1 MSPVPARPESLPLPL
16 SSPLPSTL
24 AAVGEVSWQRSLALA
39 IRDPEV
45 LLAELGLHRNQ
56 WPGSLAQVEAA
67 LADAAQAEA
76 APFPLLVP
84 RSYLARM
91 TPGDPRDPLL
101 LQVLPRAEEFDQPA
115 GFVDDAVGDA
125 AARVVPG
132 LLHKYAGRALL
143 IVTGACAIHCRYCFR
158 RQYPYGS
165 EPKRLEDWQPAL
177 DYLVSDRS
185 IQEVLL
191 SGGDPLLWNDDRLAW
206 LVDRLAAMPH
216 LRRLRIHTRLPVVL
230 PDRVTPALIALLR
243 ASRLTPFVVIH
254 ANHAQELVADA
265 AYAVRELVRAGIS
278 VLNQAVLLR
287 GVNDS
292 VDALAA
298 LCERLVDLGVL
309 PYYLHQLDRVRGTSQ
324 FEVPVEEGLRIVAGL
339 RSRLPGYALPEYVRE
354 TPGQPHKTPLA

>member
-1 MSPVPARPESLPLPL
+1 MPPAPARPESPP
-16 SSPLPSTL
+16 SPLPATRPSTL
-24 AAVGEVSWQRSLALA
+24 TSSLAREVSWQRSLALA
-39 IRDPEV
+39 IRDPEM
-45 LLAELGLHRNQ
+45 LLAELGLERDLG
-56 WPGSLAQVEAA
+56 PGVLARLEAA
-67 LADAAQAEA
+67 RS
-76 APFPLLVP
+76 FPLLVP

-101 LQVLPRAEEFDQPA
+101 LQVLPRAEELDDPA

-143 IVTGACAIHCRYCFR
+143 IATGACAIHCRYCFR
-158 RQYPYGS
+158 RHYPYGD

-177 DYLVSDRS
+177 DYLASDRS
-185 IQEVLL
+185 IHEVLL
-191 SGGDPLLWNDDRLAW
+191 SGGDPLLLNDDRLAW
-206 LVDRLAAMPH
+206 LVDRLAEIPH

-230 PDRVTPALIALLR
+230 PDRVTAGLIDLLR
-243 ASRLTPFVVIH
+243 ATRLTPFVVIH
-254 ANHAQELVADA
+254 ANHARELVADA
-265 AYAVRELVRAGIS
+265 ADAVRELVRAGIS

-298 LCERLVDLGVL
+298 LCERLIDLGVL

-324 FEVPVEEGLRIVAGL
+324 FEVPVEEGRRLVAAV
-339 RSRLPGYALPEYVRE
+339 RARLPGYAVPEYVCE
-354 TPGQPHKTPLA
+354 QPGEPHKTPLA